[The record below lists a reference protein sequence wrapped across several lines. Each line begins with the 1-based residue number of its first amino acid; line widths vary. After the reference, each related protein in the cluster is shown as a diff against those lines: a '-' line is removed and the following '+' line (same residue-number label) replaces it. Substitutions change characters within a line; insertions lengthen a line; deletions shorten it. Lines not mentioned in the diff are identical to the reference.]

1 MANKA
6 KILCFAG
13 SLRADSVNKK
23 LVKIAMQG
31 AKAAGAEVT
40 YIDLKD
46 YPMPIYDEDIET
58 TSGLPENAVKLKELF
73 LAHNGLLMATPEY
86 NSSVSAVW
94 KNTIDWVSRSA
105 NGEPMLHCYTGKV
118 AAIMSASPGQLGGL
132 RGLTHVRSILENIQ
146 VMVLPDQFALPMA
159 YSAFAVDETKLVDE
173 KKNETVIKIGEKL
186 AHVTA
191 KLLA

>member
-1 MANKA
+1 MASQA

-31 AKAAGAEVT
+31 AKSAGAEVT

-46 YPMPIYDEDIET
+46 YPLPIFDEDIET
-58 TSGLPENAVKLKELF
+58 TVGIPENAVKLKELF
-73 LAHNGLLMATPEY
+73 LANNALLMSLPEY

-105 NGEPMLHCYTGKV
+105 NGEPMLHCYSGKV

-146 VMVLPDQFALPMA
+146 VMVIPDQFALSGA
-159 YSAFAVDETKLVDE
+159 YSAFTIEDQLSDA
-173 KKNETVIKIGEKL
+173 KKQETVLKIGEKL
-186 AHVTA
+186 AHVAA
-191 KLLA
+191 KLAV

>member
-1 MANKA
+1 MATKA

-31 AKAAGAEVT
+31 AKDAGADVT

-46 YPMPIYDEDIET
+46 YPLPIYDEDIET
-58 TSGLPENAVKLKELF
+58 THGIPENAVKLKELF
-73 LAHNGLLMATPEY
+73 LAHNALLMAVPEY
-86 NSSVSAVW
+86 NSSVSGVW

-132 RGLTHVRSILENIQ
+132 RGLVHVRSILENIQ
-146 VMVLPDQFALPMA
+146 VMVLPEQFALPTA
-159 YSAFAVDETKLVDE
+159 YSAFTVEGHLTDE
-173 KKNETVIKIGEKL
+173 KKQETVIKIGEKL
-186 AHVTA
+186 AQVAA
-191 KLLA
+191 KLLT

>member
-1 MANKA
+1 MATKA

-13 SLRADSVNKK
+13 SLRAESVNKK

-46 YPMPIYDEDIET
+46 YPLPIYDEDIET
-58 TSGLPENAVKLKELF
+58 SQGIPANAVKLKELF
-73 LAHNGLLMATPEY
+73 LAHNALLMATPEY

-105 NGEPMLHCYTGKV
+105 NGEPMLHCYSGKI

-132 RGLTHVRSILENIQ
+132 RGLVHVRSILENIQ
-146 VMVLPDQFALPMA
+146 VMVIPEQFALPTA
-159 YSAFAVDETKLVDE
+159 YGAFNTEGHLTDE
-173 KKNETVIKIGEKL
+173 KKQETVIKIGEKL
-186 AHVTA
+186 AQVAA
-191 KLLA
+191 KLLT

>member
-31 AKAAGAEVT
+31 AKDAGADVT

-46 YPMPIYDEDIET
+46 YQLPIYDEDIET
-58 TSGLPENAVKLKELF
+58 TVGIPENAVKLKELF
-73 LAHNGLLMATPEY
+73 LANNGLLMATPEY

-105 NGEPMLHCYTGKV
+105 NGEPMLHCYAGKV

-132 RGLTHVRSILENIQ
+132 RCLTHVRSILENIQ
-146 VMVLPDQFALPMA
+146 VMVIPDQFALPMA
-159 YSAFAVDETKLVDE
+159 YSAFSVDESKLVDE

-191 KLLA
+191 KLLV